1 MSTPEI
7 PQTDFFELGD
17 KTCLICSDPGTAE
30 IVRNTVKELGF
41 KTRTV
46 ESVDAAIDRMRYT
59 TFNCIMLQETFA
71 GSTLKT
77 NTVLRFLAS
86 LPMAQRRNSFICL
99 IGESFKTLDAMQAF
113 AQSVHLVVNP
123 SDMANM
129 TAILKKGLAEFEI
142 MYRVYR
148 IAMEMQIDR
157 RAGGFNRRA
166 SD

>member
-1 MSTPEI
+1 MSTAEFS
-7 PQTDFFELGD
+7 QTDFFELGD
-17 KTCLICSDPGTAE
+17 KTCLICSDSKTAE
-30 IVRNTVKELGF
+30 IVRNTLKDLEF

-46 ESVDAAIDRMRYT
+46 ETVDAAIDRMRYT
-59 TFNCIMLQETFA
+59 NFDCIMLQETFA

-113 AQSVHLVVNP
+113 AQSVHVVVNP
-123 SDMANM
+123 SDMPNL
-129 TAILKKGLAEFEI
+129 TAILKKGLAEFEM

-148 IAMEMQIDR
+148 VSLELQVDR
-157 RAGGFNRRA
+157 RVGGGRRA
-166 SD
+166 TD